1 MGGIPIVKSNPY
13 INSLTLD
20 LPVLTINRWSEII
33 DVNFLERRW
42 YQIQESEYN
51 WEKLSYRF
59 WTSYVDSIIGDSD
72 E

>member
-20 LPVLTINRWSEII
+20 LPVLTINRWSEIT

-51 WEKLSYRF
+51 WEKLSYRY